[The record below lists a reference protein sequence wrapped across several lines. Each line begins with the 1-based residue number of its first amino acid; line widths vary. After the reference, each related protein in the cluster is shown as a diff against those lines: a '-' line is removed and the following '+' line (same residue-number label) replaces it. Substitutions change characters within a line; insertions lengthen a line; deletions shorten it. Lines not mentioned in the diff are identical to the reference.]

1 MDWFIS
7 ILEKLVVWLKVR
19 PATKWWKDYVEP
31 GERTKDDA
39 RGGIA
44 SYTMIPSEWRGRFDT
59 ARCKMRLLYKMHS
72 REDPD
77 MPVDKRRKDSSKTPA
92 ET

>member
-7 ILEKLVVWLKVR
+7 ILEKLAVWLKVR
-19 PATKWWKDYVEP
+19 PSTKWWKDYVEP

-39 RGGIA
+39 KDGIA
-44 SYTMIPSEWRGRFDT
+44 SYRMIPSEWRGRFGT
-59 ARCKMRLLYKMHS
+59 ARHQMRRLYKVYA

-77 MPVDKRRKDSSKTPA
+77 MPVDKRRKDSSKKPA